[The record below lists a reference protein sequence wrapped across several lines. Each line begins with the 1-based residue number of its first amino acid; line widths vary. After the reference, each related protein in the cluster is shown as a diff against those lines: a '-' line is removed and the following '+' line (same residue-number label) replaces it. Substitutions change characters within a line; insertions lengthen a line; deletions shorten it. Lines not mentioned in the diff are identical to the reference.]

1 MTVCVGFIGVR
12 FLERKK
18 IENPVN
24 VRAVGKLVRKK
35 IKIVENI
42 CSWNDDLSETV
53 FSQLGTV
60 IVCFMAFMARQWLT
74 ISILLIAIV
83 YQDDF

>member
-12 FLERKK
+12 FLESKK

-24 VRAVGKLVRKK
+24 VRAVGMLVRKK